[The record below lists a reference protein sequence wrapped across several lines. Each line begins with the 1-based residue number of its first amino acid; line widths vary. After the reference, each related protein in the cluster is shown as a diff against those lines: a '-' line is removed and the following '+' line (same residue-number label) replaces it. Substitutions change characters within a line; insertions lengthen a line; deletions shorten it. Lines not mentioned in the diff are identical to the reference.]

1 MYIKNIFITLLSST
15 LFFSACNSGK
25 TIDTLTNSNDSE
37 EEAIAKKDIVYIIKH
52 TPKSVCLSDS
62 FKKAVEKTVEE
73 YIKNSDAKM
82 VNIKSITTTVQ
93 SNDVN
98 CKTYEPS
105 DVLDLADP
113 ICKIIEATDIDES
126 YELPQGVELNEEVN
140 TSCVVAGD
148 LF

>member
-1 MYIKNIFITLLSST
+1 MYIKNIFIPLLSSAL
-15 LFFSACNSGK
+15 LFTACNSEK

-52 TPKSVCLSDS
+52 TPRSVCLSDS

-73 YIKNSDAKM
+73 YIKNSDTKM
-82 VNIKSITTTVQ
+82 LNIKSITTTVQ
-93 SNDVN
+93 SNDVT
-98 CKTYEPS
+98 CKTYKPS
-105 DVLDLADP
+105 DVLDLTDP
-113 ICKIIEATDIDES
+113 FCEIKKATDIDGS
-126 YELPQGVELNEEVN
+126 YELPEGVELNEEVN